1 MSDTMPTLEIY
12 MYYYSVPNTTTTL
25 KSYICIVT
33 LI

>member
-1 MSDTMPTLEIY
+1 MSNTMSTLELY

-25 KSYICIVT
+25 KLYICIIT